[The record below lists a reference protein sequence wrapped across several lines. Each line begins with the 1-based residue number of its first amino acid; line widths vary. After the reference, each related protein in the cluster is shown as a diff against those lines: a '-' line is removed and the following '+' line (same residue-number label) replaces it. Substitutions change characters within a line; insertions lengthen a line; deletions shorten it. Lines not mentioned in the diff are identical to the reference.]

1 MEEGG
6 QGMKVIEETRWEGGK
21 TVEGKSEKKDEEK
34 NREVMGL

>member
-21 TVEGKSEKKDEEK
+21 TVGVKNKEKD
-34 NREVMGL
+34 G